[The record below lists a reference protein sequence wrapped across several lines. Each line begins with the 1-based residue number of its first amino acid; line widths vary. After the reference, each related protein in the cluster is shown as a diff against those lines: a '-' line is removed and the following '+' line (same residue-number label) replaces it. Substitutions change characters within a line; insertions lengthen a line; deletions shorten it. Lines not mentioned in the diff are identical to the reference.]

1 MPLSDHT
8 LHPLVAETFRFSF
21 FQDHQFHTT
30 ATRYVPKGRRNQNK
44 NIDGAVRYNI
54 IFSNGISLAQ
64 ETAIPVIKELYRLTA
79 DSEAVCIRSVW
90 VVERPNHGDAAQMNE
105 EVLRHYVGKSF
116 PGRIPGAAIRVFLAS
131 DILQPDERENL
142 VAVAH
147 SGGGGSLIN
156 ALGPSKQHLPLCT
169 LVLVESPHIEHAAWG
184 PLLQLYDAV
193 KRSNSRRPTRW
204 ASEADAMGWFKTH
217 VPWKKFHPDVLH
229 IISETYFR
237 PDPALT
243 GTVTTKTPV
252 EQETACFLDDGTNL
266 NELPYLRSIMH
277 LLPTHL
283 ILGDAMDIW
292 PKPIYTM
299 ISENIEADRA
309 KLASVTTIAGAGHY
323 LPVEKPRELA
333 SAIFGIL
340 CTRAQPLSLSS
351 RSRL

>member
-8 LHPLVAETFRFSF
+8 LHPLVAQTFRFSF

-30 ATRYVPKGRRNQNK
+30 ATRYVPKRRRDQNK
-44 NIDGAVRYNI
+44 NTDGAVQYNI

-79 DSEAVCIRSVW
+79 DSEAVSIRSAW

-116 PGRIPGAAIRVFLAS
+116 PGRIPGAAIRAFLAS
-131 DILQPDERENL
+131 NILQPEERENL
-142 VAVAH
+142 VGVAH

-156 ALGPSKQHLPLCT
+156 ALGPSKQHLPLCA
-169 LVLVESPHIEHAAWG
+169 LILVESPHIEHAAWG

-193 KRSNSRRPTRW
+193 RRSNSRRPTRW
-204 ASEADAMGWFKTH
+204 ASAEHAMAWFKTH
-217 VPWKKFHPDVLH
+217 VPWKNFHPDVLH
-229 IISETYFR
+229 IISVRRVPTLLSFIVYRLPFILSCLLFVTADPYLAVRAQETYFR
-237 PDPALT
+237 PDPALP

-292 PKPIYTM
+292 C
-299 ISENIEADRA
+299 
-309 KLASVTTIAGAGHY
+309 V
-323 LPVEKPRELA
+323 
-333 SAIFGIL
+333 
-340 CTRAQPLSLSS
+340 LSLLIFSI
-351 RSRL
+351 LKNLNI